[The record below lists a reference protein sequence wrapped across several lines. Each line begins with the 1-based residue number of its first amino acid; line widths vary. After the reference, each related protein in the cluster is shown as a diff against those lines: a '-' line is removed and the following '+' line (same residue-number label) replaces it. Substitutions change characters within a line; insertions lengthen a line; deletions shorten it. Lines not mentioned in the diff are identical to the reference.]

1 MSLFKKPKKLAL
13 RVFTIE
19 NENEKIEDMDVDE
32 QPEVNIKSDVK
43 EKKKEKKDRS
53 QSKPQ
58 KSSLLS
64 FVGDEGKLRKKRL
77 TGCCSSAILLLLDL
91 FKINLNYS

>member
-19 NENEKIEDMDVDE
+19 NENEKCEVMDVDE
-32 QPEVNIKSDVK
+32 DSNEVIKAEKK
-43 EKKKEKKDRS
+43 EKKKEKPLI
-53 QSKPQ
+53 KPP

-64 FVGDEGKLRKKRL
+64 FGDEGNYS
-77 TGCCSSAILLLLDL
+77 CLDL
-91 FKINLNYS
+91 

>member
-32 QPEVNIKSDVK
+32 QPEVNLKSDVK
-43 EKKKEKKDRS
+43 EKKKEKKDKS
-53 QSKPQ
+53 QNKPL

-64 FVGDEGKLRKKRL
+64 FGGDEGKLCKK
-77 TGCCSSAILLLLDL
+77 SSLDL
-91 FKINLNYS
+91 LYCF